1 MRISKFSVLLFVT
14 SLLLSASAAQAA
26 CTGCTPIGPV
36 DIDRDP
42 VYSYSAVV
50 SYRTWYTNAS
60 GQHTSQINY
69 LTLTGTTMAY
79 CQQQLAAVTAS
90 PGVTVVQFCQAD

>member
-1 MRISKFSVLLFVT
+1 MRKSKFSVLLFVI
-14 SLLLSASAAQAA
+14 SMILGASSAQAA
-26 CTGCTPIGPV
+26 CNGCVFTGPI

-50 SYRTWYTNAS
+50 KYRIWVTNSA
-60 GQHTSQINY
+60 GQQTSQLQF
-69 LTLTGTTMAY
+69 LTLTGSTMAY

-90 PGVTVVQFCQAD
+90 PGVTVVQYCQAD

>member
-1 MRISKFSVLLFVT
+1 MRTSKMSLLLFVACM
-14 SLLLSASAAQAA
+14 LLGAVSAQAA
-26 CTGCTPIGPV
+26 CNGCVATGPI

-50 SYRTWYTNAS
+50 KYRIWVINSS
-60 GQHTSQINY
+60 GQQTSQLQF
-69 LTLTGTTMAY
+69 LTLTGSTMAY
-79 CQQQLAAVTAS
+79 CQQQLAAVTNS